1 MLSKNGLMA
10 LYRSD
15 GDSLTGFVYKVIGNF
30 TEGLAKV
37 RIGDRYGF
45 LDTYGK
51 VVIPVELEYCEA
63 FNHGLAMIRK
73 DDKWGAINKKGEL
86 VIDVKFTYQEA
97 KDLIAK
103 KPMVDTEFHYIY
115 LALQSQ

>member
-1 MLSKNGLMA
+1 M
-10 LYRSD
+10 
-15 GDSLTGFVYKVIGNF
+15 
-30 TEGLAKV
+30 

-86 VIDVKFTYQEA
+86 VIDAKFTYQEA

-103 KPMVDTEFHYIY
+103 KAHG
-115 LALQSQ
+115 